1 LGEGGNRRSKNNGRK
16 NMPGGTSRRGF
27 ASMDPAKQREIASKG
42 GSSVPPEKRP
52 FSQDHKLAADAGR
65 RGGEQSRGPR
75 GGPRGV
81 ADQRRPLAP
90 EVGGGPRSEG

>member
-1 LGEGGNRRSKNNGRK
+1 
-16 NMPGGTSRRGF
+16 MPGRTSRRGF

-75 GGPRGV
+75 GAAG
-81 ADQRRPLAP
+81 QRRPVGT